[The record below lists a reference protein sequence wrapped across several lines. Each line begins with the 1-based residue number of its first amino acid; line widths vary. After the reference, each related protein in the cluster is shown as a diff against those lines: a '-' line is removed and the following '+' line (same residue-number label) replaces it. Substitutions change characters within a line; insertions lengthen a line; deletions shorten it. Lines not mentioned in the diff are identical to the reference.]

1 MCKRLHIPNKSS
13 TFAVVFVS
21 FDGAKLLQNLDI
33 LKIILIFS
41 RFSLYLTE
49 YQSFIKSPKMTAKE
63 VIKYICREN
72 SITLRTLSQQI
83 ECSEQYLYD
92 INSGKVKKIA
102 SEKAEAIH
110 RAYPQYSV
118 LWLMTGNEE
127 YKQAPSAAET
137 NNQKQD
143 DKDKTIA
150 ELRAEVATLKEQ
162 VTNLTQAVLNLS
174 SK

>member
-1 MCKRLHIPNKSS
+1 
-13 TFAVVFVS
+13 
-21 FDGAKLLQNLDI
+21 
-33 LKIILIFS
+33 
-41 RFSLYLTE
+41 
-49 YQSFIKSPKMTAKE
+49 MTAKE
-63 VIKYICREN
+63 IIKYICRDN
-72 SITLRTLSQQI
+72 GITLRTLSKQI

-110 RAYPQYSV
+110 RVYPQYPPM
-118 LWLMTGNEE
+118 WLMTGNEE
-127 YKQAPSAAET
+127 YKQEQT
-137 NNQKQD
+137 NSVSQD

-150 ELRAEVATLKEQ
+150 ELRAEIVTLKEQ